1 MEQLLWDK
9 KEHHFGNVKY
19 NSTHYV
25 DIKYLGE
32 DNLTTDNFIV
42 NCSCTT
48 KSYNRDTK
56 SVTLGL
62 NMNQMGNKI
71 SVITVNLPKGKQDL
85 LLLKATVE

>member
-9 KEHHFGNVKY
+9 KEHHFGNVKF

-25 DIKYLGE
+25 EFKYLGNE
-32 DNLTTDNFIV
+32 KLSTDSFIV

-48 KSYNRDTK
+48 KSYNKDTQT
-56 SVTLGL
+56 VTLGL
-62 NMNQMGNKI
+62 NMNQIGNKI
-71 SVITVNLPKGKQDL
+71 SVVTVNFPNGKQDL